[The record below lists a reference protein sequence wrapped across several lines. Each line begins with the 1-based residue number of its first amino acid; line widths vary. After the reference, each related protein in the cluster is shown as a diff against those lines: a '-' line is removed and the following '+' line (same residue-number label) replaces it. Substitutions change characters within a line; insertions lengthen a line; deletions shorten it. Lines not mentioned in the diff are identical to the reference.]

1 MEAFLSQLSEIDM
14 SSILF
19 AIVILSMLV
28 AIIILVFKPYDYGEN
43 VQRFKKIETPD
54 KREKKSEDT
63 KWRSVKI
70 RPGLIACD
78 RVANMAGQIFL
89 SQLAPSLP
97 LENCTEKDCRC
108 HYIFLDDRRS
118 GTDRRIEMGKLDEYL
133 PNIGINR
140 RSISGRRVTDL
151 AA

>member
-1 MEAFLSQLSEIDM
+1 MEAFLSQFSAVDM

-28 AIIILVFKPYDYGEN
+28 AIIMLVFRPYDYGEN
-43 VQRFKKIETPD
+43 VKRFEKIENPD
-54 KREKKSEDT
+54 NHQKKSEDT

-78 RVANMAGQIFL
+78 RVADMAGQIFL
-89 SQLAPSLP
+89 SQEAPSLP
-97 LENCTEKDCRC
+97 LENCTEQDCRC
-108 HYIFLDDRRS
+108 HYIFLDDRRT
-118 GTDRRIEMGKLDEYL
+118 GTDRRVEMGKLDEFL

-140 RSISGRRVTDL
+140 RSIAGRRATDL